1 MLLINCI
8 FQIYKVEFTFQKS
21 TILEIDLLENELVTV
36 LAKHDEGGNE
46 GEIIFLFILDNSQM
60 AIYFFF

>member
-1 MLLINCI
+1 
-8 FQIYKVEFTFQKS
+8 VEFTFQKS